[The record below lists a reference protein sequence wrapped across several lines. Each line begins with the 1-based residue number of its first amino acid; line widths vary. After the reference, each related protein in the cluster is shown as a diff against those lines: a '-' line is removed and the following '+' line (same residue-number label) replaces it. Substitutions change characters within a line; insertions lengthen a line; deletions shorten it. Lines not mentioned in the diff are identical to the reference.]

1 MEFVGKF
8 DVNVV
13 DERKIEYVRRRNN
26 QGTCTDERKHC
37 DETKLHNL
45 LLATSG
51 LALGSGR
58 KLIGCWVIGWV
69 KIKSCCPASNIHT
82 YDIIYFNCYNVSL
95 RKVIFIYP
103 LVSTNSSLP
112 VNRIK

>member
-1 MEFVGKF
+1 MLTLSMNGKLNTF
-8 DVNVV
+8 
-13 DERKIEYVRRRNN
+13 EGEITR
-26 QGTCTDERKHC
+26 GTCTDERKHC

-82 YDIIYFNCYNVSL
+82 YDTDIIYFNCYNVSL